1 MSGEYS
7 IGKTALKT
15 TVPAII
21 VIGVAKFI
29 ETVSDGKITT
39 EQAYLISTGFFSA
52 IAGITNFVK
61 NIWRKKK

>member
-39 EQAYLISTGFFSA
+39 EMQLVA
-52 IAGITNFVK
+52 K
-61 NIWRKKK
+61 NGALR